1 MKRIALLVT
10 TTILA
15 SAMMASAADSVIV
28 TAMKDFHKGDTA
40 PCKNVAAGTASPA
53 ELANI
58 LKAYQAMCGAKAPKG
73 DQASWTTKCK
83 ALIAAVQKLQAKDAS
98 GVSDYKKA
106 VNCKACHEPHKPA
119 KK

>member
-1 MKRIALLVT
+1 MKRLALLVT

-15 SAMMASAADSVIV
+15 SAMMASAAEGVIES
-28 TAMKDFHKGDTA
+28 AMKNFHKGDTA
-40 PCKNVAAGTASPA
+40 TCKKVAAGTASPA
-53 ELANI
+53 ELADI

-73 DQASWTTKCK
+73 DQAAWTTKCK
-83 ALIAAVQKLQAKDAS
+83 ALISAVQKIQAKDAS
-98 GVSDYKKA
+98 GTSDYKKA